1 MKKYFLGVDCGG
13 TKTKSVLVN
22 EDGLIVAQHEGT
34 SGYYPQVGLEGLRA
48 VLADALSKALQH
60 CKQIDYGCF
69 GVPAYGE
76 SNITDA
82 RIKEVVY
89 GLLGH
94 RRFTVEND
102 VICGWA
108 GAFGTHD
115 GINIVAGTGSI
126 AYGQNG
132 SRTARV
138 GGWGELFS
146 DEGSAYWIGLQGLN
160 AFSKMSDGR
169 SEKTPLYAIFK
180 QYFHLTNDLEL
191 YARIANEKSG
201 RSGIAELCIL
211 VKDAAL
217 QGDHEARRIIE
228 NAAIELASIVD
239 SLRKQLSFEGHQII
253 PVSYSGGV
261 FRAGE
266 LILHPFRAAL
276 DQLCNRYSVRPPLY
290 SPEYGA
296 ALYAAR
302 TAGQCYPLNDGE
314 PPEIL
319 GVL

>member
-1 MKKYFLGVDCGG
+1 MKKHFLGVDCGG

-22 EDGLIVAQHEGT
+22 EDGLIVAQHEST
-34 SGYYPQVGLEGLRA
+34 SGYYPQVGLEGLQA
-48 VLADALSKALQH
+48 VLADVISTAQRH
-60 CKQIDYGCF
+60 GNEIDYGCF
-69 GVPAYGE
+69 GIPAYGE
-76 SNITDA
+76 NGTTDA
-82 RIKEVVY
+82 IIEEIVH

-108 GAFGTHD
+108 GALGTHD

-132 SRTARV
+132 SRRARV

-169 SEKTPLYAIFK
+169 SEKTLLYAVFK
-180 QYFHLTNDLEL
+180 QRFCLDNDLEL
-191 YARIANEKSG
+191 YARIANENAG
-201 RSGIAELCIL
+201 RSGIAGLCIL
-211 VKDAAL
+211 VRDAAL
-217 QGDHEARRIIE
+217 QGDHEARRIFEI
-228 NAAIELASIVD
+228 AAHELASIVD
-239 SLRKQLSFEGHQII
+239 SVRKQLSFDGHQTI

-266 LILHPFRAAL
+266 LILNPFRAAL
-276 DQLCNRYSVRPPLY
+276 DQLCSRYSVRPPLY
-290 SPEYGA
+290 GPEYGA

-302 TAGQCYPLNDGE
+302 TAGHCIPQKDVE
-314 PPEIL
+314 PPAKL
-319 GVL
+319 SVL